1 MPGDGMDVQKPED
14 QQHDGSQAHEGQRHD
29 EEQRETVQAVSPLPV
44 ATPPRLFEHRKRLGR
59 HPRTD
64 LTKVVGSPRSRS
76 RWDRGRESL
85 GDVRGGWHCGD
96 LVGQPERSGAFGRPV
111 AKDRSHGVSD
121 GRGGD
126 LVGHEHAGGAC
137 SFARA
142 CVVELIGA
150 LRDEHER
157 QSGGQCGTKPA
168 LLAACAVR
176 LVAGDEDL
184 ETPPA
189 QRRWARD
196 LAAAQD
202 PHAKLVRYV
211 QQIADVS
218 PRITRLIDVLRATAP
233 AEPDVATFLDEIE
246 RGRREGALQLL
257 GHGTPPGTWQEGL
270 TPDQVADITYAIAS
284 PDTLRALTDRC
295 GWSQPQA
302 QQLIV
307 RALEHELRPNGGRST
322 H

>member
-1 MPGDGMDVQKPED
+1 MP
-14 QQHDGSQAHEGQRHD
+14 
-29 EEQRETVQAVSPLPV
+29 VS
-44 ATPPRLFEHRKRLGR
+44 
-59 HPRTD
+59 
-64 LTKVVGSPRSRS
+64 
-76 RWDRGRESL
+76 
-85 GDVRGGWHCGD
+85 
-96 LVGQPERSGAFGRPV
+96 
-111 AKDRSHGVSD
+111 
-121 GRGGD
+121 
-126 LVGHEHAGGAC
+126 
-137 SFARA
+137 RA
-142 CVVELIGA
+142 NTS
-150 LRDEHER
+150 
-157 QSGGQCGTKPA
+157 QSGGRPKRRRNPDTRRRIEQAAALLFTRNGYTATTMQTIATEAGVHVQTIYLAYGTKPA

-176 LVAGDEDL
+176 LVAGDEDP

-196 LAAAQD
+196 VAAAQD

-270 TPDQVADITYAIAS
+270 TPDRVADITYAIAS

-295 GWSQPQA
+295 GWSQPHA
-302 QQLIV
+302 QELIV